1 MQWMAL
7 LDYNYNATKN
17 ANLRRKWVTLL
28 LFLDML
34 QKHLKIGS
42 NVIFLQEKILP
53 ECDYSSFIQITTV
66 QLTIYYY
73 AILGK
78 IVYEIFKAH
87 KAFELF
93 FIELLSPS
101 IPFSLHFLELDK

>member
-1 MQWMAL
+1 MAL
-7 LDYNYNATKN
+7 LDYNYNAKKN
-17 ANLRRKWVTLL
+17 ANLIRKYVTLL

-34 QKHLKIGS
+34 QKQSLKIGS

-53 ECDYSSFIQITTV
+53 ECGYSSFIQITTV
-66 QLTIYYY
+66 QFTIYYY

-78 IVYEIFKAH
+78 IVHEIFKAH

-93 FIELLSPS
+93 FIELLSPL
-101 IPFSLHFLELDK
+101 ILFSLHFLELDK